1 LAPPAEHDDT
11 HTSQQRQAQIEFG
24 NLKYKES
31 AMNQNQ
37 WEGKWDQ
44 MKGQLRQAYGDL
56 TDQELESTKGDR
68 EELVGRIKE
77 KYGDTKETINQK
89 IDEIASKLN

>member
-1 LAPPAEHDDT
+1 
-11 HTSQQRQAQIEFG
+11 
-24 NLKYKES
+24 
-31 AMNQNQ
+31 MNQNQ

-56 TDQELESTKGDR
+56 TDQELESAKGDR